1 MSKFDKELI
10 EQIYET
16 VDLEQTILKR
26 MLETLENFQTGSFTV
41 PISPIK
47 QLLAKIEQFDLKNS
61 PHKASKRMAKLARFL
76 YTVLSD
82 LKFLVK
88 ETENTPNKSTVLKEI
103 DELLSRT
110 KKILDSFYSYYYYLP
125 EPRYIERWYYGYRN
139 HYRYLPYYDYEYYYN
154 KYYPDKRQYLNTTE
168 SIWYNVTHASDDR
181 DESTLFVPKSFQG
194 NQGEFDEYCIWKAR
208 KELELM
214 RENRSKSP
222 LELQRESDKT
232 LDVADLIIKS
242 CRRMKYES
250 EK

>member
-10 EQIYET
+10 EQIYEV
-16 VDLEQTILKR
+16 VDLEQTILQR
-26 MLETLENFQTGSFTV
+26 MIQTLENYQSGTFTV

-47 QLLAKIEQFDLKNS
+47 QLLAKIEHFDLKNS
-61 PHKASKRMAKLARFL
+61 PHKASKRIAKLARYL
-76 YTVLSD
+76 YTILSD

-88 ETENTPNKSTVLKEI
+88 ESQNTNNKETVLKEI
-103 DELLSRT
+103 DDLLQRV
-110 KKILDSFYSYYYYLP
+110 KRILDDFYGYYYYLP

-139 HYRYLPYYDYEYYYN
+139 HYKYLPYYDYEYYYN
-154 KYYPDKRQYLNTTE
+154 KYYPDKRQYLDTTE
-168 SIWYNVTHASDDR
+168 SVWYNVTHGSNDR
-181 DESTLFVPKSFQG
+181 EESTLFVPKSFQG
-194 NQGEFDEYCIWKAR
+194 TQGEFDEYCIWKAR

-242 CRRMKYES
+242 YKKVRQ
-250 EK
+250 

>member
-1 MSKFDKELI
+1 MDKFDRELVEEI
-10 EQIYET
+10 FEV
-16 VDLEQTILKR
+16 VDLEQTILQK
-26 MLETLENFQTGSFTV
+26 MIQTLENYQSGSFTV

-47 QLLAKIEQFDLKNS
+47 QLLAKIEHFDLKNS
-61 PHKASKRMAKLARFL
+61 PHKASKRIAKLARFL

-103 DELLSRT
+103 DELLSRS

-139 HYRYLPYYDYEYYYN
+139 HYKYLPYYDYEYYYN
-154 KYYPDKRQYLNTTE
+154 KYYPNKRQYLDTTE
-168 SIWYNVTHASDDR
+168 SIWHNVIHGSDDR
-181 DESTLFVPKSFQG
+181 DENTLLVPKAFQG
-194 NQGEFDEYCIWKAR
+194 NQAEYDEYCLWKAR

-242 CRRMKYES
+242 YKKVRQ
-250 EK
+250 